1 MHVNLKNR
9 FNNIFFSNDEN
20 SNHIKSLDGLRG
32 LAVLFVVLSHASNA
46 GILLYESINFRFS
59 GKIGVYLFFLLS
71 AFLLDTQIIKNL
83 KNKNADIHF
92 WINYFLRRI
101 LRIYSLFILSL
112 LLYHYLS
119 PYGVSIIIDNKDN
132 ILEHIFLLK
141 GENIFWSIP
150 VEFKYYLLSPII
162 LYLCHRFFNWNKT
175 FTYCFLILLI
185 IGSTLT
191 SNFYNLSSI
200 SLVKYLPPFIIGT
213 IIAFEYIIQPK
224 FNSKSVLDR
233 MPNLPL
239 ISLGIIVL
247 LIPDV
252 FSFVFSTKINIQG
265 PAFIFPYSVL
275 WGILLLSLLHK
286 NHWIK
291 QFFEWKMLRFIG
303 VISYS
308 VYLLHALILNFIRS
322 LTIQN
327 YYKFPVFLIST
338 IFLSVLSFYIIE
350 RPFSKI
356 YYSKRK

>member
-1 MHVNLKNR
+1 
-9 FNNIFFSNDEN
+9 
-20 SNHIKSLDGLRG
+20 
-32 LAVLFVVLSHASNA
+32 
-46 GILLYESINFRFS
+46 
-59 GKIGVYLFFLLS
+59 
-71 AFLLDTQIIKNL
+71 
-83 KNKNADIHF
+83 
-92 WINYFLRRI
+92 
-101 LRIYSLFILSL
+101 
-112 LLYHYLS
+112 
-119 PYGVSIIIDNKDN
+119 
-132 ILEHIFLLK
+132 
-141 GENIFWSIP
+141 
-150 VEFKYYLLSPII
+150 
-162 LYLCHRFFNWNKT
+162 
-175 FTYCFLILLI
+175 
-185 IGSTLT
+185 
-191 SNFYNLSSI
+191 
-200 SLVKYLPPFIIGT
+200 
-213 IIAFEYIIQPK
+213 
-224 FNSKSVLDR
+224 